1 MPRFS
6 ANITFLFRELPLT
19 QRFNAAR
26 EAGFS
31 AVEILSDE
39 NTPVEEL
46 ALACRSS
53 AMQVA
58 LINVPMGDFIA
69 GGPGLSAVPGR
80 QTEFREAVCRAIA
93 MAEALACDKIHIG
106 PSLVPAGSSWHDCYR
121 IYVEN
126 VGFAIG
132 KMVDTDIT
140 LTLEPL
146 NDLDSPAVFLHRV
159 EQALRVIDELDVP
172 RLMLQFDVYHI
183 AQMEEDYLSL
193 LEANIERIGHI
204 QIADVPGRGEP
215 GSGTLDFP
223 RLFKRLDQLGYN
235 GWVGA
240 EYMPSRATV
249 ETLGWFRPFARFPVR
264 KPHGVV

>member
-6 ANITFLFRELPLT
+6 ANITFLFREFPLT
-19 QRFNAAR
+19 QRFHAAR
-26 EAGFS
+26 KAGFS

-39 NTPVEEL
+39 NTPVDEL

-58 LINVPMGDFIA
+58 LINVPMGDFTA

-80 QTEFREAVCRAIA
+80 QSEFREAVCRSIA
-93 MAEALACDKIHIG
+93 MADALACDRIHIG
-106 PSLVPAGSSWHDCYR
+106 ASLVPAEASWQDCYR
-121 IYVEN
+121 TYVRN
-126 VGFAIG
+126 VGFAIE
-132 KMVDTDIT
+132 KMADSDIT

-146 NDLDSPAVFLHRV
+146 NNLDSPAVFLHRV
-159 EQALRVIDELDVP
+159 EQALRVIDELDMP
-172 RLMLQFDVYHI
+172 RLMLQFDVYHM
-183 AQMEEDYLSL
+183 ARMEEDYLSL
-193 LEANIERIGHI
+193 LEDNIERIGHI

-223 RLFKRLDQLGYN
+223 RLFKRLDQLGYD

-240 EYMPSRATV
+240 EYLPSRATE
-249 ETLGWFRPFARFPVR
+249 ETLGWFRPFAGLPA
-264 KPHGVV
+264 GQLMG